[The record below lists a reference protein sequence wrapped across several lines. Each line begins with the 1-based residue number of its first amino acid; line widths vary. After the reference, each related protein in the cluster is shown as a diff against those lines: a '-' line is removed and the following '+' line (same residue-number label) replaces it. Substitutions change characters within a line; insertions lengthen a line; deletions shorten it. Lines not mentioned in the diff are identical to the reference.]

1 MTLFDIIAPPIVG
14 AIIGYVTNVIAI
26 KMLFLPRNPIK
37 IGRFQV
43 PFTPGIV
50 PKRKPLLAG
59 VLGKAISERFWGFD
73 DLESIFLSDVFKSA
87 VIERVMILIEDP
99 DTKLRFLDPDQTR
112 HNSALQNLKDE
123 ICVRIQG
130 AILRADLKGIIHQ
143 QSRRIMDANFSGLI
157 RIVLNEKTISL
168 VSDRVVDL
176 IQRDVLN
183 NGRSIVMPLVDDEL
197 REISSEPVL
206 DILNELVTD
215 KDELRDLIGDTYA
228 SFMET
233 HVRPIVESIDIGGM
247 VTEKVLQM
255 DNLELEEL
263 TLSVVNR
270 ELRYVMALGGLIGAI
285 IGAVNIFI

>member
-1 MTLFDIIAPPIVG
+1 MTLFEIIAPPVIG
-14 AIIGYVTNVIAI
+14 AIIGYVTNFIAI

-50 PKRKPLLAG
+50 PKRKKMLAG

-73 DLESIFLSDVFKSA
+73 DLESIFVSDVFKSA

-99 DTKLRFLDPDQTR
+99 DTKLRFLDPDRTK
-112 HNSALQNLKDE
+112 HDAVLQNLRDE
-123 ICVRIQG
+123 MCVRIQA
-130 AILRADLKGIIHQ
+130 AILRADLKQIVHQ
-143 QSRRIMDANFSGLI
+143 QSRRIMEERFSSVVRL
-157 RIVLNEKTISL
+157 VLNEKTVNT

-176 IQRDVLN
+176 IQEDMLL
-183 NGRSIVMPLVDDEL
+183 NGRSIVMPLIEDEL
-197 REISSEPVL
+197 RGLSNEPIAEVL
-206 DILNELVTD
+206 SELVPD
-215 KDELRDLIGDTYA
+215 KDELRELIGDTYA

-247 VTEKVLQM
+247 VTEKVLNM
-255 DNLELEEL
+255 DNREMEEL
-263 TLSVVNR
+263 TLSVVNN
-270 ELRYVMALGGLIGAI
+270 ELRYVMLLGGLVGAI